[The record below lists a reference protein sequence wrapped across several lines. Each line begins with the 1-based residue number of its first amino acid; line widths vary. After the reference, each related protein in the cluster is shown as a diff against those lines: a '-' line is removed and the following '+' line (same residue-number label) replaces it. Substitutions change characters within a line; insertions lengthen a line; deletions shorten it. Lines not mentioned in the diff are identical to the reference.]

1 MTRRMLLVIAAA
13 LVALLWAAPALAG
26 GWAMVTLDSLPQDVR
41 ADQSFQVGFS
51 IRQHGVDLVNTDW
64 EGRPLKPVLFATL
77 GGAKEG
83 LSFPAR
89 QSGEV
94 GHFVVDVTL
103 PEAGEWAWSISAPP
117 FLIQDTGSGTGAVS
131 FEPLVVQPATAPA
144 PIAPASAPVAAPAA
158 VPAQP
163 AGWLDG
169 NRAALR
175 WFGVVLLVLA
185 GGALLIGRRTAL
197 ARRPAKELGM

>member
-1 MTRRMLLVIAAA
+1 MTRRMLLAIAAA

-26 GWAMVTLDSLPQDVR
+26 GWAVVTLDSLPQDVR
-41 ADQSFQVGFS
+41 AGQSFTVGFS
-51 IRQHGVDLVNTDW
+51 IRQHGVDLVSTDW

-89 QSGEV
+89 QSGAA
-94 GHFVVDVTL
+94 GHFVADVTL

-131 FEPLVVQPATAPA
+131 FEPLVVQPAAAPA
-144 PIAPASAPVAAPAA
+144 QPAPASAPAVAPAA
-158 VPAQP
+158 PAQP

-175 WFGVVLLVLA
+175 WLGAALLALA
-185 GGALLIGRRTAL
+185 AGALLIGRRTAL
-197 ARRPAKELGM
+197 ARRPAKELGA